1 MLARLSEMLMPD
13 ALSRAKLARA
23 ARSLNA
29 GVLALMTDDE
39 RLPDARAA
47 ARALPPASL
56 VIVRARDAKKRV
68 DHALAL
74 RAIAREHGLILLI
87 ADDTALAR
95 AIGAHGVH
103 LPEARSHQA
112 AHVRAQ
118 NPGFLITASAHS
130 LRAVLS
136 ASHVDAV
143 LLSPVFATESHRG
156 AAALTP
162 ARARLIAR
170 GVKIPV
176 FALGGITAQ
185 NASLLF
191 GFSGLAGIGALT

>member
-1 MLARLSEMLMPD
+1 MLMPD

-29 GVLALMTDDE
+29 GVLVLLTDDA

-47 ARALPPASL
+47 ANALPPASL
-56 VIVRARDAKKRV
+56 VIVRARDAKRRAE
-68 DHALAL
+68 HALAL
-74 RAIAREHGLILLI
+74 IPITRQRGLLLLI
-87 ADDTALAR
+87 ADDVALAR

-103 LPEARSHQA
+103 LPEAKARQA
-112 AHVRAQ
+112 AYIRAQ
-118 NPGFLITASAHS
+118 NPEFVITASAHS
-130 LRAVLS
+130 LRAALCAVH
-136 ASHVDAV
+136 ADAI
-143 LLSPVFATESHRG
+143 LLSPVFATASHRD

-170 GVKIPV
+170 GIKAPL

-185 NASLLF
+185 NANLLS
-191 GFSGLAGIGALT
+191 GFSGLAAIGALIPTS